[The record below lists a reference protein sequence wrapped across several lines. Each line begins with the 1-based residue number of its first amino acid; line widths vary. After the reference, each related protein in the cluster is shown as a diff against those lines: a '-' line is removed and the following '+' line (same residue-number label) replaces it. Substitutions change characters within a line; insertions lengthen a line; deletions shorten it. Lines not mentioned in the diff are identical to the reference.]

1 LELKYTMTNSDRTG
15 LPEFLRSLFWDVDFN
30 RLNWDAHREYIAGRI
45 LESGNWNA
53 IRWLRTTWGDDALR
67 AYLLSRKGRG
77 LSPPQLRYWQVVLN
91 LPSDEVDVWIARLK
105 TGIWEKRISG

>member
-1 LELKYTMTNSDRTG
+1 MTNSHPIG
-15 LPEFLRSLFWDVDFN
+15 LPDFLRSLFWDVDFN

-53 IRWLRTTWGDDALR
+53 IRWLWTTWGDDALR
-67 AYLLSRKGRG
+67 TYLLSRKGRG
-77 LSPPQLRYWQVVLN
+77 LSPPQLRYWQVVLD
-91 LPSDEVDVWIARLK
+91 LPSDEVDEWIARLK